1 MYFLSVFS
9 RGVAIVERV
18 PYTDFAD
25 AIAACGEYYEPRSV
39 GAVLSFDSVVTGKR
53 FMRAYSSLTRPDDLD
68 NSAEERVRHRAAKD
82 SNAFLYSASYTFLIE
97 SEAGVAEAEQRKD
110 EDAAEDARDRNQLH

>member
-9 RGVAIVERV
+9 RGTAIVERV

-25 AIAACGEYYEPRSV
+25 AIAACGEYYEPRSR
-39 GAVLSFDSVVTGKR
+39 GAVLRFESIVTGKR
-53 FMRAYSSLTRPDDLD
+53 FMRAYSSLTRPEDLEA
-68 NSAEERVRHRAAKD
+68 SADERLRHRAAKD
-82 SNAFLYSASYTFLIE
+82 SNAFLYSKSYNFLIE
-97 SEAGVAEAEQRKD
+97 SDAGVAEAERFND